1 MRERMIEPRQVLV
14 GLIVALWSLA
24 TTPALAELG
33 VIDGITG
40 TTYNL
45 SGGEARVSTPDGD
58 SLLIWG
64 YGPPGAPQYP
74 GPTLI
79 VNQGD
84 LVTINLTNTDLPR
97 ATSIVFPG
105 QGDDAATP
113 ADESVTA
120 IGGTCPGASGC
131 PATELL
137 TEEVAVGGGTVTYT
151 FRATHAGTYMYH
163 SGTNIELQ
171 VEMGLFGAII
181 VRPTGFN
188 HADRATRTAYGHPDS
203 AYVSEYMYMMSEM
216 DPVVHQMVDGGFY
229 TDIDMT
235 TYAPRLWFLN
245 GRAAPDTLYY
255 KSLAPYTQS
264 VPWLPH
270 QPYNALPITH
280 PGEKVL
286 VRFLA
291 ASHHIHPPHLHGN
304 NWEEIAIDGRLL
316 TTTPED
322 QGASGA
328 GPDLSRSG
336 NTLATAPL
344 KTYDALWDWT
354 GEDLGWDIYG
364 TEADGLAHTCDGSTD
379 PTPPSPGD
387 PDLRFDSVSHEYCP
401 DHGKSLP
408 VVLPEFQD
416 LMLGAF
422 WSGTPFLGALGD
434 LPPGEGGLNIAGGLY
449 HIWHSHS
456 EVELVNNGVFP
467 GGILTFC
474 VVLPRGVLPFP

>member
-1 MRERMIEPRQVLV
+1 MRKRITEPGWLLV
-14 GLIVALWSLA
+14 GLTVVALSLA
-24 TTPALAELG
+24 TTPAQAGLG

-40 TTYNL
+40 PTFNL
-45 SGGEARVSTPDGD
+45 SAGTAYVSTPDGD
-58 SLLIWG
+58 NLLIWG
-64 YGPPGAPQYP
+64 YGSGVPQYP

-84 LVTINLTNTDLPR
+84 TVTINFTNYLPQP
-97 ATSIVFPG
+97 TSIVFPG
-105 QGDDAATP
+105 QADDPTTP

-120 IGGTCPGASGC
+120 SGGLCL
-131 PATELL
+131 PALGGSDCLL
-137 TEEVAVGGGTVTYT
+137 TAEAAPSGGSATYT
-151 FRATHAGTYMYH
+151 FTATHAGTYMYH

-188 HADRATRTAYGHPDS
+188 YADRATRTAYGHPDT
-203 AYVSEYMYMMSEM
+203 AYVAEYLYMMSEM
-216 DPVVHQMVDGGFY
+216 DPIVHEKVERGVYDE
-229 TDIDMT
+229 IDMT
-235 TYAPRLWFLN
+235 AYSPRLWFLN

-255 KSLAPYTQS
+255 GSLAPYTQS

-286 VRFLA
+286 VRFMA

-316 TTTPED
+316 TTTPGD
-322 QGASGA
+322 QGATGA
-328 GPDLSRSG
+328 GPNLRRSG
-336 NTLATAPL
+336 NTHATAPL
-344 KTYDALWDWT
+344 KTYEVIWDWT

-364 TEADGLAHTCDGSTD
+364 TAGEGLAHTCNGIPDTA
-379 PTPPSPGD
+379 PTPGSAG
-387 PDLRFDSVSHEYCP
+387 FDTVTHEYCP
-401 DHGKSLP
+401 DHGKTVP
-408 VVLPEFQD
+408 VILPEFQD
-416 LMLGAF
+416 LTLGAF

-474 VVLPRGVLPFP
+474 IVLPHGVLPFP